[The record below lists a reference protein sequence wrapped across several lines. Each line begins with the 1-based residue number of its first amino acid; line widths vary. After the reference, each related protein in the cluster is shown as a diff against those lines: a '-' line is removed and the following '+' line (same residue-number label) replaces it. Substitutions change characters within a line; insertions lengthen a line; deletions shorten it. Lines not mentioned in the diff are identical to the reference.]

1 MRDTARAVGLA
12 AGLVGWSVIVP
23 RLAHKWNPLPQAV
36 FGAVLAPLVRAPMG
50 LRPPALWQGLRWGG
64 AAAVPV
70 VLAVAWGTRIPPV
83 RAGMAARELPAP
95 AARWLLLRIPLG
107 TVWSEEVAYRAALGS
122 AAARAF
128 GDTRGSVFTAAVF
141 GLSHI
146 PDARAAGESVPLAVF
161 VTGVAGWAF
170 AWLYTRSGSLAA
182 PMLAHLAVNEA
193 GALAALAVSRR
204 NSGVIIAGGRR
215 ESRRDR

>member
-12 AGLVGWSVIVP
+12 AGLLGWSVIAP
-23 RLAHKWNPLPQAV
+23 RLAHRWNPLPQAV
-36 FGAVLAPLVRAPMG
+36 FGSVMATLVRGQIG

-70 VLAVAWGTRIPPV
+70 MLTVAASTRIPPV
-83 RAGMAARELPAP
+83 RASMAARELPAP

-107 TVWSEEVAYRAALGS
+107 TVWSEEVAYRAVLGA

-128 GDTRGSVFTAAVF
+128 GDTKGRVFTAAVF

-146 PDARAAGESVPLAVF
+146 PDARAAGESVPGAVL
-161 VTGVAGWAF
+161 VTGVGGWVF
-170 AWLYTRSGSLAA
+170 EWLYARSGSLAA

-193 GALAALAVSRR
+193 GAVAALAVSGGIRR
-204 NSGVIIAGGRR
+204 NR
-215 ESRRDR
+215 